1 MRQAL
6 KVAHFVGLAMFMGSV
21 LAHIS
26 VNAVPGVGT
35 DPAATLTA
43 RQAIVA
49 ATTWVTLPGL
59 LLAIASGLG
68 LALLGGHGFGRTGW
82 LTLHQAAAL
91 LILLNAV
98 LVLVPAGREAVEAA
112 HTGSL
117 EAVATAAATESRFGP
132 VNLLL
137 TLSVVVLGVGKPRL
151 GQRKE
156 P

>member
-1 MRQAL
+1 VRQAL
-6 KVAHFVGLAMFMGSV
+6 KVIHFIGLAMFLGSV
-21 LAHIS
+21 FAHIS

-68 LALLGGHGFGRTGW
+68 LTILGGHGFGRTRW

-91 LILLNAV
+91 LVLLNAV
-98 LVLVPAGREAVEAA
+98 LVLAPAGREAVEAA
-112 HTGSL
+112 RSGSM
-117 EAVATAAATESRFGP
+117 ETVAAAAAPEGRFGP

-137 TLSVVVLGVGKPRL
+137 TLAAVVLAVAKPRL
-151 GQRKE
+151 GQRRE

>member
-1 MRQAL
+1 MYHVL
-6 KVAHFVGLAMFMGSV
+6 KMAHVVGLAMFLGSV
-21 LAHIS
+21 FAHIS
-26 VNAVPGVGT
+26 VNAVPGIGS

-43 RQAIVA
+43 RHAVA
-49 ATTWVTLPGL
+49 AATAWVTLPGL

-68 LALLGGHGFGRTGW
+68 LTLLGKHGFGRKRW

-91 LILLNAV
+91 LILLNAL
-98 LVLVPAGREAVEAA
+98 LVLAPAGRKAVEAA
-112 HTGSL
+112 RSGSL

>member
-6 KVAHFVGLAMFMGSV
+6 KVAHFIGLAMFLGSIF
-21 LAHIS
+21 AHIS

-49 ATTWVTLPGL
+49 ATAWVTLPGL

-68 LALLGGHGFGRTGW
+68 LTIMGGHGFGRKRW
-82 LTLHQAAAL
+82 LTLHQTAAM
-91 LILLNAV
+91 LILLNAL
-98 LVLVPAGREAVEAA
+98 LVLTPAGRDAVEAA
-112 HTGSL
+112 RSGSM
-117 EAVATAAATESRFGP
+117 EAVATAAAPESRFGP
-132 VNLLL
+132 ANLLL
-137 TLSVVVLGVGKPRL
+137 TLAAIALAVIKPRL

-156 P
+156 S